1 MPIID
6 DTTWLTARIQRT
18 QDLIVKY
25 EDAIDQLAGGAASY
39 SLDTG
44 QTRQTVT
51 RNNLSSLRD
60 VLSNLENRLSTL
72 KARLN
77 GAGVRSTPAW

>member
-6 DTTWLTARIQRT
+6 DTTWLTARIEAAQG
-18 QDLIVKY
+18 LVVAY
-25 EDAIDQLAGGAASY
+25 EDAIAALLAGAASY

-51 RNNLSSLRD
+51 RHNLTSMRD
-60 VLSNLENRLSTL
+60 ALASAENRLATL
-72 KARLN
+72 KVRLN
-77 GAGVRSTPAW
+77 GGGTHVVPGF